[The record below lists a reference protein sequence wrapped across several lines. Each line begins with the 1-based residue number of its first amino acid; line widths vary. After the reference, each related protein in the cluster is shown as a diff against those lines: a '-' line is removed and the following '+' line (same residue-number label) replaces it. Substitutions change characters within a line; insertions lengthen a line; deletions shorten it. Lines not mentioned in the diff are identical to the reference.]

1 MKKRLAVVLLT
12 AAVAAGAMTGCGQQ
26 TIEDSDVVA
35 TVGDTEIKGN
45 VANFF
50 ARYQQAMYETYYSS
64 MLGENMWTTEVEEGT
79 TYEESAKETIMQSL
93 EELYL
98 VNEHAGDYSV
108 SLTDEEKKSIKDA
121 ADQFVEANDAEVRDV
136 ISGDKETVQKV
147 LELFTIQQKVQTEM
161 LKDVDRN
168 VSDEE
173 AAQKALQY
181 VAFTYSDTEES
192 EESDSENTSD
202 TKEEA
207 KAKAE
212 TFLNAV
218 NSGTDF
224 SQAAE
229 DQEKSAVDLTFD
241 SSTTS
246 PNEELIQAADKLEA
260 GQVTDVI
267 ETDTG
272 YYVAKVTSTFDQ
284 SATDSKKQEIISERE
299 SERYNE
305 ILDGWKED
313 TDIKENKDVWEKIDF
328 NGQGVALKT
337 EDSSEDSGSTE
348 GSSENTDGEDTSDS
362 ADGEDTSDS
371 TDSGEST
378 DSENTDNTE
387 EAAE

>member
-1 MKKRLAVVLLT
+1 
-12 AAVAAGAMTGCGQQ
+12 
-26 TIEDSDVVA
+26 
-35 TVGDTEIKGN
+35 
-45 VANFF
+45 
-50 ARYQQAMYETYYSS
+50 
-64 MLGENMWTTEVEEGT
+64 
-79 TYEESAKETIMQSL
+79 MQSL

-98 VNEHAGDYSV
+98 VNAHAEDYSV
-108 SLTDEEKKSIKDA
+108 TLTDEEKQSIEDV
-121 ADQFVEANDAEVRDV
+121 ADQFIEANDADVRDV
-136 ISGDKETVQKV
+136 ISGDKETVKEV

-173 AAQKALQY
+173 AAQKAMQY

-192 EESDSENTSD
+192 TESDSESTSD

-207 KAKAE
+207 KQKADA
-212 TFLNAV
+212 FLSAV
-218 NSGTDF
+218 NGGTDF

-229 DQEKSAVDLTFD
+229 DQEKSALDLTFD

-305 ILDGWKED
+305 ILEGWKED

-328 NGQGVALKT
+328 DGQGVAVKT
-337 EDSSEDSGSTE
+337 EDSSEDSSTE
-348 GSSENTDGEDTSDS
+348 DSSESTDGEDTSDS
-362 ADGEDTSDS
+362 GESTESENTDS
-371 TDSGEST
+371 TDSTQEA
-378 DSENTDNTE
+378 TE
-387 EAAE
+387 

>member
-1 MKKRLAVVLLT
+1 M
-12 AAVAAGAMTGCGQQ
+12 
-26 TIEDSDVVA
+26 
-35 TVGDTEIKGN
+35 
-45 VANFF
+45 
-50 ARYQQAMYETYYSS
+50 
-64 MLGENMWTTEVEEGT
+64 
-79 TYEESAKETIMQSL
+79 
-93 EELYL
+93 
-98 VNEHAGDYSV
+98 
-108 SLTDEEKKSIKDA
+108 
-121 ADQFVEANDAEVRDV
+121 
-136 ISGDKETVQKV
+136 
-147 LELFTIQQKVQTEM
+147 
-161 LKDVDRN
+161 DRN

-362 ADGEDTSDS
+362 

>member
-1 MKKRLAVVLLT
+1 
-12 AAVAAGAMTGCGQQ
+12 
-26 TIEDSDVVA
+26 
-35 TVGDTEIKGN
+35 
-45 VANFF
+45 
-50 ARYQQAMYETYYSS
+50 

-108 SLTDEEKKSIKDA
+108 SLTDEEKKSIEDA

-313 TDIKENKDVWEKIDF
+313 IDIKENKDVWEKIDF
-328 NGQGVALKT
+328 NGQRVALKT

-362 ADGEDTSDS
+362 ADEEDTSDS

>member
-1 MKKRLAVVLLT
+1 MQTKPKQNSSKQP
-12 AAVAAGAMTGCGQQ
+12 AAVQPQARQMPPAEVNPFAPGGAAPQEAQAGAQQ
-26 TIEDSDVVA
+26 TFPVPVD
-35 TVGDTEIKGN
+35 G
-45 VANFF
+45 
-50 ARYQQAMYETYYSS
+50 QM
-64 MLGENMWTTEVEEGT
+64 VE
-79 TYEESAKETIMQSL
+79 
-93 EELYL
+93 
-98 VNEHAGDYSV
+98 
-108 SLTDEEKKSIKDA
+108 LT
-121 ADQFVEANDAEVRDV
+121 
-136 ISGDKETVQKV
+136 
-147 LELFTIQQKVQTEM
+147 L
-161 LKDVDRN
+161 
-168 VSDEE
+168 
-173 AAQKALQY
+173 
-181 VAFTYSDTEES
+181 
-192 EESDSENTSD
+192 
-202 TKEEA
+202 
-207 KAKAE
+207 
-212 TFLNAV
+212 
-218 NSGTDF
+218 
-224 SQAAE
+224 
-229 DQEKSAVDLTFD
+229 
-241 SSTTS
+241 
-246 PNEELIQAADKLEA
+246 EELIQAADKLEA

-362 ADGEDTSDS
+362 

>member
-12 AAVAAGAMTGCGQQ
+12 AAVAAGTMAGCGQQ

-50 ARYQQAMYETYYSS
+50 ARYQQAMYETYYGS
-64 MLGENMWTTEVEEGT
+64 MLGEDMWTTQVEEGT

-98 VNEHAGDYSV
+98 VNAHADDYSV
-108 SLTDEEKKSIKDA
+108 TLTDEEKKAIEDA
-121 ADQFVEANDAEVRDV
+121 ADQFVEANKADVRDV
-136 ISGDKETVQKV
+136 ISGDKETVQEV

-192 EESDSENTSD
+192 AESDSESDSD

-207 KAKAE
+207 KQKADA
-212 TFLNAV
+212 FLSAV
-218 NSGTDF
+218 NGGTDF
-224 SQAAE
+224 GQAAE
-229 DQEKSAVDLTFD
+229 DQEKSALDLTFD

-284 SATDSKKQEIISERE
+284 TATDSKKQEIIAERE

-328 NGQGVALKT
+328 DGQGVAMKT
-337 EDSSEDSGSTE
+337 EESTEDSGSTE
-348 GSSENTDGEDTSDS
+348 DSTESTDGEDTSDS
-362 ADGEDTSDS
+362 TEEDTSDNA
-371 TDSGEST
+371 DSGESA

>member
-1 MKKRLAVVLLT
+1 
-12 AAVAAGAMTGCGQQ
+12 
-26 TIEDSDVVA
+26 
-35 TVGDTEIKGN
+35 
-45 VANFF
+45 
-50 ARYQQAMYETYYSS
+50 
-64 MLGENMWTTEVEEGT
+64 MWTTQVEEGT
-79 TYEESAKETIMQSL
+79 TYEESAKVTIMQSL

-98 VNEHAGDYSV
+98 VNAHAEDYSV
-108 SLTDEEKKSIKDA
+108 TLTDEEKQSIEDV
-121 ADQFVEANDAEVRDV
+121 ADQFIEANDADVRDV
-136 ISGDKETVQKV
+136 ISGDKETVKEV

-173 AAQKALQY
+173 AAQKAMQY

-192 EESDSENTSD
+192 TESDSESTSD

-207 KAKAE
+207 KQKADA
-212 TFLNAV
+212 FLSAV
-218 NSGTDF
+218 NGGTDF

-229 DQEKSAVDLTFD
+229 DQEKSALDLTFD

-246 PNEELIQAADKLEA
+246 PNEELIQAADKLEV

-305 ILDGWKED
+305 ILEGWKED

-328 NGQGVALKT
+328 DGQGVAVKT
-337 EDSSEDSGSTE
+337 EDSSEDSSTE
-348 GSSENTDGEDTSDS
+348 DSSESTDGEDTSDS
-362 ADGEDTSDS
+362 GESTESENTDS
-371 TDSGEST
+371 TDSTQG
-378 DSENTDNTE
+378 
-387 EAAE
+387 AVK